1 MRSGITGRA
10 DAGTQARQF
19 NATPTPA
26 TALHAIPDH
35 GTPRMARQP
44 GLRIASRSRGHCCR
58 DDPHAHGR
66 AGAASTLA
74 RAWQMNARHTPR
86 RAGPPGPRGGLA
98 RLARAG
104 GWHASARGAGMPCP
118 RGGLARLARAGGWHA
133 WPARGAGTPAR
144 AGGWHACPRGGLA
157 RLARAGGWHACS
169 QARWGCQHLG
179 ASLANE
185 CQAHPSERQPQ
196 RARQPVGIA
205 EQWTKTGQMHT
216 RGASAR
222 KPQART
228 RQRARHAMRSGIA
241 GGANT
246 GTQARQFNA
255 TPTPATAL
263 RAIHDNGA
271 PRPARQPG
279 LQLASSG
286 SGHCSRDA
294 SHDGGRAGAAA
305 PRHGLGK

>member
-1 MRSGITGRA
+1 M
-10 DAGTQARQF
+10 
-19 NATPTPA
+19 P
-26 TALHAIPDH
+26 
-35 GTPRMARQP
+35 GTP
-44 GLRIASRSRGHCCR
+44 L
-58 DDPHAHGR
+58 
-66 AGAASTLA
+66 
-74 RAWQMNARHTPR
+74 
-86 RAGPPGPRGGLA
+86 GGLA

-104 GWHASARGAGMPCP
+104 GWHGWPARGAGTPV
-118 RGGLARLARAGGWHA
+118 RGGLACLARAGGWHA
-133 WPARGAGTPAR
+133 WPARGAGTPGPRGGLARLARAGLARLAR

-157 RLARAGGWHACS
+157 RLARAGGWHACPRGGL
-169 QARWGCQHLG
+169 ARLAREG
-179 ASLANE
+179 SLANE

-241 GGANT
+241 GRANT

>member
-1 MRSGITGRA
+1 
-10 DAGTQARQF
+10 
-19 NATPTPA
+19 
-26 TALHAIPDH
+26 
-35 GTPRMARQP
+35 MARQP

-104 GWHASARGAGMPCP
+104 G
-118 RGGLARLARAGGWHA
+118 
-133 WPARGAGTPAR
+133 
-144 AGGWHACPRGGLA
+144 
-157 RLARAGGWHACS
+157 
-169 QARWGCQHLG
+169 
-179 ASLANE
+179 LANE

-228 RQRARHAMRSGIA
+228 RQQARHAMRSGIA
-241 GGANT
+241 GRANT

-263 RAIHDNGA
+263 PAIHDNGA

-286 SGHCSRDA
+286 SGHCGRDA
-294 SHDGGRAGAAA
+294 SHDVGRAGDAA

>member
-1 MRSGITGRA
+1 MRSGIAGRA
-10 DAGTQARQF
+10 DTGTQALQF

-35 GTPRMARQP
+35 GPPRPLHQP
-44 GLRIASRSRGHCCR
+44 GLQLARGSRGHCCR
-58 DDPHAHGR
+58 DDPHALR
-66 AGAASTLA
+66 
-74 RAWQMNARHTPR
+74 
-86 RAGPPGPRGGLA
+86 
-98 RLARAG
+98 
-104 GWHASARGAGMPCP
+104 
-118 RGGLARLARAGGWHA
+118 
-133 WPARGAGTPAR
+133 
-144 AGGWHACPRGGLA
+144 
-157 RLARAGGWHACS
+157 
-169 QARWGCQHLG
+169 ARWGCQHLG

-241 GGANT
+241 GRANT

-286 SGHCSRDA
+286 SGHCGRDA
-294 SHDGGRAGAAA
+294 SHDGGRPGDGGRKRVFAGRRRVS
-305 PRHGLGK
+305 PGRKTGHR